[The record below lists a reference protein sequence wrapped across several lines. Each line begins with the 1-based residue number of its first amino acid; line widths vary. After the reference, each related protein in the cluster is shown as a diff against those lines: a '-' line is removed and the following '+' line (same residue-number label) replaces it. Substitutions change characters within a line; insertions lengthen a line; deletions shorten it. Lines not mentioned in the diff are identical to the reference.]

1 MWRKTKREKAEL
13 LLAFTLKRK
22 QEVALKHKTLQHT
35 HYLVECSTRCTTLRL
50 WQSVYMYEKMFNAYR
65 KNLPS
70 IRINKRERE
79 RVRGREGDIIF
90 LHTILRFKMSSV
102 LFKRHSHSSGKRHG
116 HIIAPMNNK
125 ITTC

>member
-22 QEVALKHKTLQHT
+22 REVPLKHKTVQHT
-35 HYLVECSTRCTTLRL
+35 HYLVESSTRCTTLRL
-50 WQSVYMYEKMFNAYR
+50 WLSVYMHEKMFNAYR

-79 RVRGREGDIIF
+79 GEREGGRYYFSAHD
-90 LHTILRFKMSSV
+90 LTIQNEFCAV
-102 LFKRHSHSSGKRHG
+102 
-116 HIIAPMNNK
+116 
-125 ITTC
+125 